1 MVTNKVPRGIRNNN
15 PLNIKKGSKWLGLSE
30 TQTDPVFCQFQ
41 TMQFGVRAA
50 FYLLRKYISGYF
62 GLTQKFN
69 TIELIIRRWA
79 PETENNVQAYI
90 NAVCKTS
97 GIPRNQKLAFGQKK
111 LLVAIVD
118 GMIRVECGQPIDVKI
133 IESAYDM
140 L

>member
-1 MVTNKVPRGIRNNN
+1 MAPQVTPRGIRNCN
-15 PLNIKKGSKWLGLSE
+15 PLNIKKGSKWLGLCD
-30 TQTDPVFCQFQ
+30 TQTDPVFCQFKS
-41 TMQFGVRAA
+41 MQYGVRAA
-50 FYLLRKYISGYF
+50 FYLLRKYISGYN

-79 PETENNVQAYI
+79 PESENNVQAYI
-90 NAVCKTS
+90 NAVCKSS
-97 GIPRNQKLAFGQKK
+97 GIPRGQKIAFGQKK

>member
-1 MVTNKVPRGIRNNN
+1 MAPKVTPRGFRNNN
-15 PLNIKKGSKWLGLSE
+15 PLNIKKGYKWLGLSD
-30 TQTDPVFCQFQ
+30 TQTDPIFCQFK

-50 FYLLRKYISGYF
+50 FYLLRKYISGYN

-90 NAVCKTS
+90 NAVCKSS
-97 GIPRNQKLAFGQKK
+97 GIPRGQKLAFGQKK
-111 LLVAIVD
+111 LMVAIVD
-118 GMIRVECGQPIDVKI
+118 GMIRVECGQPIDVNI
-133 IESAYDM
+133 IESAYEM